1 MKKVIIFIILLTL
14 FGCTLYNK
22 PTSKVEQLMTK
33 YQLVDDDI
41 KKDIENILS
50 DDSLTFEQK
59 NRYKKLLENQYK
71 NLQYEIKDE
80 EIDGNKAIVT
90 ISIEVLDYK
99 KTIDK
104 LEENIQNYEIEK
116 YNEEKLKELEK
127 TKDKITYTLKIEVL
141 KDNNGTWYIDDLT
154 NENKKKIQGMY

>member
-14 FGCTLYNK
+14 FGCTLSNT

>member
-14 FGCTLYNK
+14 FGCTLSNT

-33 YQLVDDDI
+33 YQLVDNDI

>member
-14 FGCTLYNK
+14 FGCTLSNT

-116 YNEEKLKELEK
+116 YKEEKLKELEK

>member
-14 FGCTLYNK
+14 FGCTLSNT

-116 YNEEKLKELEK
+116 YNEEKLK
-127 TKDKITYTLKIEVL
+127 KII
-141 KDNNGTWYIDDLT
+141 
-154 NENKKKIQGMY
+154 